1 MNIPVLQQS
10 SRSPLV
16 IVRRKPEA
24 LLVPKHIFR
33 SAGYCTNCGRRYGW
47 RIRPISPEMALSEEE
62 FEQKERALSL
72 WLQYRRKGW
81 CDICIPQEYRTFITL
96 TAGGAVYF

>member
-1 MNIPVLQQS
+1 M
-10 SRSPLV
+10 
-16 IVRRKPEA
+16 K
-24 LLVPKHIFR
+24 
-33 SAGYCTNCGRRYGW
+33 CGRQYGW
-47 RIRPISPEMALSEEE
+47 RIKPIRPQNASSEQE

-72 WLQYRRKGW
+72 WLQYKRKGW